1 MRSDFAA
8 VALEVVDDALGV
20 WMIYL
25 GVWMIYLEDLMSLVR
40 CRVLQN
46 ANCRSALVPALLAVQ
61 AHSHRCECVV

>member
-20 WMIYL
+20 WML
-25 GVWMIYLEDLMSLVR
+25 YLEDLLSLVH

-46 ANCRSALVPALLAVQ
+46 ANCRSVLVPALLAVQ
-61 AHSHRCECVV
+61 AHSYRREYVA